1 MKDFLKIMLASA
13 LGFVIANILF
23 SIIAMIFFL
32 GAMGSFMGSISA
44 GEKFVLQEN
53 TVLNLRLNGPITE
66 RIPEEDPFT
75 SMINS
80 DRPSTMG
87 LNDIVS
93 AIRKAKSND
102 KIKGIYIDSRAL
114 SASMATLAEIRHELK
129 NFQESGKFIVAYAD
143 SYTQGGY
150 YLASVADKI
159 AINPQGM
166 LDLHGLAS
174 VPVFYKDALDKL
186 GIEMQIFKV
195 GTYKSA
201 VEPFT
206 QNEMSPANREQV
218 SSFLNDAWS
227 FLKNDMAE
235 SRSLTPADIDLL
247 ANSMPA
253 LQSTDH
259 LLSANLV
266 DTLVYETEMKDY
278 LRSLLG
284 IDEDAKISSAS
295 ISDMKSVTTKTVK
308 KTDNTIA
315 ILYAFGNIDSGTGSS
330 NIQDKYMV
338 DQIEKLRK
346 DKEIKA
352 VVFRINSGGGSAYA
366 SEQIWK
372 AIADLKAE
380 KPVVVSMGDMAASG
394 GYYIAC
400 NANKI
405 VAQPTT
411 LTGSI
416 GIFGVFPNF
425 EGTTKKLGISTD
437 EVKTNEFSDFGNLT
451 RPFNERE
458 KEMLQTMIERGYD
471 LFLSRCAEG
480 RNMPKDS
487 LALYAEGRVWTGN
500 QAKEIGLVDELGG
513 IEKAIEI
520 AAEMANLGK
529 SYVVFEYPQL
539 RSRLEELFNP
549 RKEELVARTM
559 KEYLGESYG
568 LFMMLKDIKEQ
579 DHIQARIPYELNIH

>member
-23 SIIAMIFFL
+23 SMIAMIFFF
-32 GAMGSFMGSISA
+32 GAMGSFMGSMST
-44 GEKFVLQEN
+44 GEKFILQDN
-53 TVLNLRLNGPITE
+53 TVLNLRLDGPINE
-66 RIPEEDPFT
+66 RTPEEDPFF
-75 SMINS
+75 SLINS
-80 DRPSTMG
+80 DLPSPIG

-93 AIRKAKSND
+93 AIRKAKNND
-102 KIKGIYIDSRAL
+102 KIKGIYIDSRAMT
-114 SASMATLAEIRHELK
+114 ASSATLAEIRYELV
-129 NFQESGKFIVAYAD
+129 NFKESGKFIVSYAD

-150 YLASVADKI
+150 WLASVADKV

-174 VPVFYKDALDKL
+174 VPTFYKDALDKL

-206 QNEMSPANREQV
+206 QNEMSKANREQV

-227 FLKNDMAE
+227 FLKSDIAA
-235 SRSLTPADIDLL
+235 SRSVTTADIDMV

-253 LQSTDH
+253 LQSTDF
-259 LLSANLV
+259 LLSTNLV
-266 DTLVYETEMKDY
+266 DTLLYETEMKNY
-278 LRSLLG
+278 LRSLIG
-284 IDEDAKISSAS
+284 IDKDAKIPSATVAN
-295 ISDMKSVTTKTVK
+295 MKSVTTKTVK
-308 KTDNTIA
+308 KTDNTIG
-315 ILYAFGNIDSGTGSS
+315 ILYAQGNITSGTGSS
-330 NIQDKYMV
+330 NIQDKYLV
-338 DQIEKLRK
+338 DQIERLRK

-372 AIADLKAE
+372 AITDLKAE
-380 KPVVVSMGDMAASG
+380 KPVVVSMGDLAASG

-400 NANKI
+400 NADKI

-416 GIFGVFPNF
+416 GIFGMIPSFA
-425 EGTTKKLGISTD
+425 GTSKKLGISTD
-437 EVKTNEFSDFGNLT
+437 EVKTNEFSDFGNIT
-451 RPFNERE
+451 RSLNDRE
-458 KEMLQTMIERGYD
+458 KQHLQSMVERGYD
-471 LFLSRCAEG
+471 LFLTRCAEG

-529 SYVVFEYPQL
+529 SFVVFEYPKL
-539 RSRLEELFNP
+539 RSVFEELINP
-549 RKEELVARTM
+549 KKEELAAQTL
-559 KEYLGESYG
+559 KKYLGESYEM
-568 LFMMLKDIKEQ
+568 FMILKDIKEQ
-579 DHIQARIPYELNIH
+579 DYIQARIPYELNIH

>member
-1 MKDFLKIMLASA
+1 MKDFLKIVLASA

-23 SIIAMIFFL
+23 SIIAMIFFF
-32 GAMGSFMGSISA
+32 GAIGSFLGSMSG
-44 GEKFVLQEN
+44 GEKFILQDN

-66 RIPEEDPFT
+66 RTPEEDPFT
-75 SMINS
+75 SMIGSN
-80 DRPSTMG
+80 RPLPMG

-93 AIRKAKSND
+93 AIRKAKNND
-102 KIKGIYIDSRAL
+102 KIKGIYIDSRIMT
-114 SASMATLAEIRHELK
+114 ASMATLAEIRHELE
-129 NFQESGKFIVAYAD
+129 NFKESGKFIVAYAD
-143 SYTQGGY
+143 TYTQGGY
-150 YLASVADKI
+150 YLASVADKV

-174 VPVFYKDALDKL
+174 IPVFYKDALDKL

-206 QNEMSPANREQV
+206 QNEMSEANREQV

-227 FLKNDMAE
+227 FLRSDLAE
-235 SRSLTPADIDLL
+235 SRSLTIADIDSL
-247 ANSMPA
+247 ANNLPA
-253 LQSTDH
+253 VQSTDF

-266 DTLVYETEMKDY
+266 DTLLYETEMKDY
-278 LRSLLG
+278 LRSLLD
-284 IDEDAKISSAS
+284 IDEDAKIPSATVAN
-295 ISDMKSVTTKTVK
+295 MKSVTTKTVK

-315 ILYAFGNIDSGTGSS
+315 ILYAHGNIISGTGSS

-372 AIADLKAE
+372 AITDLKAE

-400 NANKI
+400 NADKI

-416 GIFGVFPNF
+416 GVFGAIPSF
-425 EGTTKKLGISTD
+425 EGTAKKLGISTD
-437 EVKTNEFSDFGNLT
+437 EVKTNEFSDFGNVI

-458 KEMLQTMIERGYD
+458 KQLLQSMVERGYD
-471 LFLSRCAEG
+471 LFLTRCSEG
-480 RNMPKDS
+480 RDMPKDS
-487 LALYAEGRVWTGN
+487 MALYAEGRVWTGN

-513 IEKAIEI
+513 IERAIEI

-529 SYVVFEYPQL
+529 SYVVFEYPKL
-539 RSRLEELFNP
+539 RSRFDELLNP

-559 KEYLGESYG
+559 KEYLGESYEM
-568 LFMMLKDIKEQ
+568 FMLLKDIKEQ
-579 DHIQARIPYELNIH
+579 DYIQARIPYNLNIQ

>member
-1 MKDFLKIMLASA
+1 MKDFLKIVLASA

-23 SIIAMIFFL
+23 SIIAMIFFF
-32 GAMGSFMGSISA
+32 GAIGSFLGSMSG
-44 GEKFVLQEN
+44 GEKFILQDN

-66 RIPEEDPFT
+66 RTPEEDPFT
-75 SMINS
+75 SMMGSN
-80 DRPSTMG
+80 RPLPMG

-93 AIRKAKSND
+93 AIRKAKNND
-102 KIKGIYIDSRAL
+102 KIKGIYIDSRIMT
-114 SASMATLAEIRHELK
+114 ASMATLAEIRHELE
-129 NFQESGKFIVAYAD
+129 NFKESGKFIVAYAD
-143 SYTQGGY
+143 TYTQGGY
-150 YLASVADKI
+150 YLASVADKV

-174 VPVFYKDALDKL
+174 IPVFYKDALDKL

-206 QNEMSPANREQV
+206 QNEMSEANREQV

-227 FLKNDMAE
+227 FLRSDLAE
-235 SRSLTPADIDLL
+235 SRSLTIANIDSL
-247 ANSMPA
+247 ANNLPA
-253 LQSTDH
+253 VQSTDF

-266 DTLVYETEMKDY
+266 DTLLYETEMKDY
-278 LRSLLG
+278 LRSLLD
-284 IDEDAKISSAS
+284 IDEEAKIPSATVAN
-295 ISDMKSVTTKTVK
+295 MKSVTTKTVK

-315 ILYAFGNIDSGTGSS
+315 ILYAYGNIISGTGSS

-372 AIADLKAE
+372 AITDLKAE

-400 NANKI
+400 NADKI

-416 GIFGVFPNF
+416 GVFGAIPSF
-425 EGTTKKLGISTD
+425 EGTAKKLGISTD
-437 EVKTNEFSDFGNLT
+437 EVKTNEFSDFGNVI

-458 KEMLQTMIERGYD
+458 KQLLQSMVERGYD
-471 LFLSRCAEG
+471 LFLTRCSEG
-480 RNMPKDS
+480 RDMPKDS
-487 LALYAEGRVWTGN
+487 MALYAEGRVWTGN

-513 IEKAIEI
+513 IERAIEI

-529 SYVVFEYPQL
+529 SYVVFEYPKL
-539 RSRLEELFNP
+539 RSRFDELLNP

-559 KEYLGESYG
+559 KEYLGESYEM
-568 LFMMLKDIKEQ
+568 FMLLKDIKEQ
-579 DHIQARIPYELNIH
+579 DYIQARIPYNLNIQ

>member
-1 MKDFLKIMLASA
+1 MKDFLKITLASA
-13 LGFVIANILF
+13 LGFVLANILF
-23 SIIAMIFFL
+23 SIIAMIFIF
-32 GAMGSFMGSISA
+32 GAMGSFMGSLST
-44 GEKFVLQEN
+44 GEKFILQEN
-53 TVLNLRLNGPITE
+53 TVLNLRLDGPINE
-66 RIPEEDPFT
+66 RVPEDDPFT

-80 DRPSTMG
+80 DRPSAIG

-93 AIRKAKSND
+93 AIRKAKNND
-102 KIKGIYIDSRAL
+102 KIKGIYIDSRNMT
-114 SASMATLAEIRHELK
+114 ASIATLAEIRHELE
-129 NFQESGKFIVAYAD
+129 NFKESGKFIVTYAD
-143 SYTQGGY
+143 NYTQGGY
-150 YLASVADKI
+150 YLASIADKV

-174 VPVFYKDALDKL
+174 IPVFYKDALDKL

-206 QNEMSPANREQV
+206 QNEMSEANREQV
-218 SSFLNDAWS
+218 SSYLNDIWN
-227 FLKNDMAE
+227 FMKNDMAE
-235 SRSLTPADIDLL
+235 SRSLTSTDMDLL
-247 ANSMPA
+247 ADSLPA
-253 LQSTDH
+253 IQPTDF
-259 LLSANLV
+259 LLSSNLV
-266 DTLVYETEMKDY
+266 DTLVYETEMKNY
-278 LRSLLG
+278 LRNLLG
-284 IDEDAKISSAS
+284 IDEDTKIRSATV
-295 ISDMKSVTTKTVK
+295 SDMRSVTTKTVK

-315 ILYAFGNIDSGTGSS
+315 ILYAYGNIVSGSGSS

-372 AIADLKAE
+372 AISDLKTE

-400 NANKI
+400 NADKI

-416 GIFGVFPNF
+416 GIFGAIPNF
-425 EGTTKKLGISTD
+425 EGTAKKLGISTD
-437 EVKTNEFSDFGNLT
+437 KVKTNEFSDFGNIT

-458 KEMLQTMIERGYD
+458 KQMMQAMIERGYD
-471 LFLSRCAEG
+471 LFLTRCAEG
-480 RNMPKDS
+480 RDMPKDS
-487 LALYAEGRVWTGN
+487 LALYAGGRVWTGN

-529 SYVVFEYPQL
+529 SYVVFEYPKL
-539 RSRLEELFNP
+539 RSRFEELFNP
-549 RKEELVARTM
+549 QKEELVARTM
-559 KEYLGESYG
+559 KEYLGESYEM
-568 LFMMLKDIKEQ
+568 FMLLKDIKEQ
-579 DHIQARIPYELNIH
+579 DYIQARIPYDLNIQ

>member
-1 MKDFLKIMLASA
+1 MKDFLKIVLASA

-23 SIIAMIFFL
+23 SVIAMIFIF
-32 GAMGSFMGSISA
+32 GAMGSIMGSLST
-44 GEKFVLQEN
+44 GEKFILQDN

-66 RIPEEDPFT
+66 RTPEEDPFT
-75 SMINS
+75 SMMGSN
-80 DRPSTMG
+80 RPLPMG

-102 KIKGIYIDSRAL
+102 KIKGIYIDSRNMM
-114 SASMATLAEIRHELK
+114 ASIATLAEIRHELE
-129 NFQESGKFIVAYAD
+129 NFRESGKFIVAYAD
-143 SYTQGGY
+143 AYTQGGY
-150 YLASVADKI
+150 WLASVADKV

-174 VPVFYKDALDKL
+174 IPVFYKDALNKL

-206 QNEMSPANREQV
+206 QNEMSDANREQV
-218 SSFLNDAWS
+218 SSYLNDAWS
-227 FLKNDMAE
+227 FLRSDLAK
-235 SRSLTPADIDLL
+235 SRSLSIADIDLL
-247 ANSMPA
+247 ADSLPA
-253 LQSTDH
+253 IQSTDF
-259 LLSANLV
+259 LLSSNLV
-266 DTLVYETEMKDY
+266 DTLLYETEMKNY
-278 LRSLLG
+278 LRSLLE
-284 IDEDAKISSAS
+284 IDEEAKIPSATVAN
-295 ISDMKSVTTKTVK
+295 MKSVTTKTVK

-315 ILYAFGNIDSGTGSS
+315 ILYANGNITSGTGPN

-372 AIADLKAE
+372 AITDLKEE

-400 NANKI
+400 NADKI

-416 GIFGVFPNF
+416 GIFGAFPNF
-425 EGTTKKLGISTD
+425 EGTSKKLGISTD

-458 KEMLQTMIERGYD
+458 KEMLQNMIERGYD
-471 LFLSRCAEG
+471 LFLTRCAEG
-480 RNMPKDS
+480 RGMSKDS

-529 SYVVFEYPQL
+529 SYVVFEYPKL
-539 RSRLEELFNP
+539 RSRFDELFNP
-549 RKEELVARTM
+549 QKEELVARTI
-559 KEYLGESYG
+559 KEYLGESYEM
-568 LFMMLKDIKEQ
+568 FMLLKDIKEQ
-579 DHIQARIPYELNIH
+579 DYIQARIPYDLNIQ